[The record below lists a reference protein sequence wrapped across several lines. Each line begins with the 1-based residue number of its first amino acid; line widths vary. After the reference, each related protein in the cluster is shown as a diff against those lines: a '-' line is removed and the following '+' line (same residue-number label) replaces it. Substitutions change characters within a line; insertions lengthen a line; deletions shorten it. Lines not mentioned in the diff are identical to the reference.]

1 MSKFSAAQ
9 FVREVRKEISKVTW
23 PDRKET
29 ITTSFMVLMMTILS
43 SLFFLISDTIIS
55 SVINLIF
62 KLGLK
67 I

>member
-9 FVREVRKEISKVTW
+9 FIREVRQEISKVTW

-43 SLFFLISDTIIS
+43 SLFFLLSDTIIS

-62 KLGLK
+62 KLG
-67 I
+67 